1 MQYKSQMVDF
11 ILYKNGED
19 GNTPYIHIKYSD
31 DGGTS
36 FTANAG
42 ETPGSYLG
50 VYADFTEA
58 DSLDITRYKWSK
70 IKGEQGIQGLQG
82 IQGPQGIQGIQG
94 EKGDTGETTYFHIKY
109 SDVEKPTTSDQ
120 MTETPSTYIGTYVDF
135 TQSDS
140 TDPSIYKWSRFQGM
154 QGEQGIQGEN
164 GIDGKSS
171 YLHIKYSNDGGK
183 TLTSNNGETPGDYIG
198 TYVDEIQNDSTDVSK
213 YTWVKIKGEQGIQG
227 LQGIQGPKGEQGIP
241 GTDAAQIKFEYA
253 LSNSTTIP
261 PTAQL
266 PGEGQIIPSTGN
278 KLGTPVVY
286 LTDGTWYNVM
296 PERVEG
302 MYIWQRITQ
311 IYADGIIEVGEPV
324 CLTGDKG
331 DTGDAGKT
339 TYFHIKYSSVAN
351 PTSSSQMTETPSKY
365 IGTYVDYT
373 QNDSTDPSKYK
384 WSQFIGD
391 NGQAGPQGEQGIPGT
406 NGQNGKTSY
415 LHIKYS
421 NDGGKTFTA
430 NNGETVGD
438 YIGQCVDFTE
448 TDPSAVGSYKW
459 SKIKGE
465 QGVQGIQG
473 PQGIQGIQGIQGP
486 KGEDGTGVTILGS
499 YDTES
504 ALKAAHPTGN
514 LGDAYLVSG
523 NLYVWSGTAWENVG
537 NIQGPQGETGTG
549 IASITPQYYVSTS
562 KTEQTGG
569 EWVETMPTWELNT
582 YLWIRNKIVYK
593 DPASTVYTVPYCD
606 SSWEAAN
613 EMGEELR
620 EVISETHT
628 SIIEDCEKIILDAVG
643 SYTEIS
649 EFETYKKVVENQ
661 LKVLSDQTTLQFT
674 QTTNRLTEINNSLQE
689 QINTITKYFTFD
701 INGLTIGQVDNPY
714 KVTIDNDRYSMTV
727 NDVEVMWIADG
738 KVYTPEI
745 EVTRSFKLFGYI
757 IEQDQNGN
765 VNCAYGGEG

>member
-1 MQYKSQMVDF
+1 MQYKSQVVDF

-31 DGGTS
+31 DGGTT

-42 ETPGSYLG
+42 ETPGNYLG
-50 VYADFTEA
+50 VYADFTET
-58 DSLDITRYKWSK
+58 DSLDMTRYKWSK

-82 IQGPQGIQGIQG
+82 IQGPRGEQGIQG
-94 EKGDTGETTYFHIKY
+94 EKGNTGETTYFHIKY
-109 SDVEKPTTSDQ
+109 SSVENPTSSSQ

-135 TQSDS
+135 TKTDS
-140 TDPSIYKWSRFQGM
+140 TDPSKYKWSRFQGM
-154 QGEQGIQGEN
+154 QGEQGIQGVN

-198 TYVDEIQNDSTDVSK
+198 TYVDEIQNDSTEVSK

-227 LQGIQGPKGEQGIP
+227 LQGIQGPQGEQGIP
-241 GTDAAQIKFEYA
+241 GVDAAQIVFEYA
-253 LSNSTTIP
+253 VSNSLTIP

-278 KLGTPVVY
+278 KLGTPVIY
-286 LTDGTWYNVM
+286 LTDGTWYSVM

-311 IYADGIIEVGEPV
+311 IYPDGTTEVGEPI
-324 CLTGDKG
+324 CLTGDRG
-331 DTGDAGKT
+331 DTGKT

-391 NGQAGPQGEQGIPGT
+391 DGQVGPQGEQGIPGT

-421 NDGGKTFTA
+421 NDGGKTFTS

-438 YIGQCVDFTE
+438 YIGQCVDFNE
-448 TDPSAVGSYKW
+448 NDPSSISSYKW

-465 QGVQGIQG
+465 QGIQGIQG
-473 PQGIQGIQGIQGP
+473 PQGLQGIQGE
-486 KGEDGTGVTILGS
+486 KGEQGTGVTIKGS
-499 YDTES
+499 YATES
-504 ALKAAHPTGN
+504 ELKSAHPTGT

-523 NLYVWSGTAWENVG
+523 DLYVWSGTAWENVG

-549 IASITPQYYVSTS
+549 VASITAQYYVSTS

-569 EWVETMPTWELNT
+569 EWQENMPTWEVNT
-582 YLWIRNKIVYK
+582 YLWIRYKIVYK
-593 DPASTVYTVPYCD
+593 DPESTVYTEPYCE

-613 EMGEELR
+613 QMGEELR

-628 SIIEDCEKIILDAVG
+628 EIIKDCEQIILGAME

-649 EFETYKKVVENQ
+649 AFETYKKVMENQ

-674 QTTNRLTEINNSLQE
+674 QTTSRLTEINNSLQE

-701 INGLTIGQVDNPY
+701 INGLTIGQKDNPY
-714 KVTIDNDRYSMTV
+714 KVIVDNDRYSMTV

-738 KVYTPEI
+738 KVYTPEMEI
-745 EVTRSFKLFGYI
+745 TRAFKLFGYLI
-757 IEQDQNGN
+757 DRDQNGN
-765 VNCAYGGEG
+765 VNCAYIGGE